1 MAEKIPI
8 TAVVAVTP
16 SYGIGKSGALPWGYA
31 LPGDLAYFRKMTKS
45 TVDPT
50 KKNAC
55 LMGRRT
61 WLGIPEKNR
70 PLKGRIN
77 IVLTRDQQWAK
88 DNLPSDVYV
97 ASSLDSAMRLIETE
111 PSLHGLIES
120 AVIVGG
126 VELFEESLFH
136 PWCDTYHVTKL
147 DSEFECDTT
156 LTTKTAQFLE
166 SLKPIS
172 VSDDHTENGVTYRMM
187 VYSPNRA
194 KTEFP

>member
-1 MAEKIPI
+1 M
-8 TAVVAVTP
+8 
-16 SYGIGKSGALPWGYA
+16 
-31 LPGDLAYFRKMTKS
+31 
-45 TVDPT
+45 
-50 KKNAC
+50 
-55 LMGRRT
+55 
-61 WLGIPEKNR
+61 GIPEKNR

-88 DNLPSDVYV
+88 DNLPPDVYV
-97 ASSLDSAMRLIETE
+97 ASSLESAMKLIETE

-126 VELFEESLFH
+126 VQLFEESLFH

-156 LTTKTAQFLE
+156 LTTKTSQFLE
-166 SLKPIS
+166 SSKPIS
-172 VSDDHTENGVTYRMM
+172 VSEPLTENGITYRMM
-187 VYSPNRA
+187 VYSPNGA

>member
-1 MAEKIPI
+1 MSLKIPI

-16 SYGIGKSGALPWGYA
+16 SYGIGQAGALPWGHA
-31 LPGDLAYFRKMTKS
+31 LPGDLAYFRKMTKL

-50 KKNAC
+50 KPNAC
-55 LMGRRT
+55 LMGRKT

-77 IVLTRDQQWAK
+77 IVLTSDQQWAK
-88 DNLPSDVYV
+88 ENLPSDVYV
-97 ASSLDSAMRLIETE
+97 ASSLESALALVGTE
-111 PSLHGLIES
+111 PLHQLVES
-120 AVIVGG
+120 VVIVGG
-126 VELFEESLFH
+126 VKLFEESILH

-147 DSEFECDTT
+147 DTEFECDTI
-156 LTTKTAQFLE
+156 LTSKTIQKLE

-172 VSDDHTENGVTYRMM
+172 ISEDHEENGIKYRML
-187 VYSPNRA
+187 VYSPNGV